1 MTIRSAH
8 SNQKSTITL
17 NKYADKHNQGMPIE
31 FRNSVDVNKYANKL
45 KASEADKN
53 CTFKPTVNENSKM
66 IAQNRQN
73 NDNRSNN
80 VFQRLIANKEETLF
94 DCRSSE
100 MRWFLLQY

>member
-53 CTFKPTVNENSKM
+53 
-66 IAQNRQN
+66 
-73 NDNRSNN
+73 
-80 VFQRLIANKEETLF
+80 
-94 DCRSSE
+94 
-100 MRWFLLQY
+100 